1 MRRVYGWLSI
11 DGDFSVA
18 VSVELKKQLSR
29 HSPLDV
35 AASMRCYLATWLYER
50 QSHSKIAVD
59 KLASSYL
66 VQSEVQIKS
75 GAYQLF
81 ACSCTT
87 TPPTPSMG
95 QMHVI
100 DNPSLLR
107 GKFWDERWRRL
118 IEIT

>member
-59 KLASSYL
+59 KLACARSL
-66 VQSEVQIKS
+66 
-75 GAYQLF
+75 L
-81 ACSCTT
+81 
-87 TPPTPSMG
+87 
-95 QMHVI
+95 
-100 DNPSLLR
+100 PSLPISSNQRSKSRVGRISSSHALAR
-107 GKFWDERWRRL
+107 PPHQRHLWARCML
-118 IEIT
+118 SITPRF